1 MRGGRR
7 SIDHRDARKPK
18 VLIVDAYRDGREMI
32 AYYLRSIG
40 FDTLEAGSGAEALE
54 QARHCDVA
62 LIDLVLP
69 KVSGLD
75 LAAQLKSAPET
86 ARVAVII
93 YTKWVTQEARVLA
106 AAAGLPLLPKST
118 DLKVL
123 AEELLQA
130 FHRVAA

>member
-1 MRGGRR
+1 
-7 SIDHRDARKPK
+7 
-18 VLIVDAYRDGREMI
+18 MI
-32 AYYLRSIG
+32 AYYLRSVG
-40 FDTLEAGSGAEALE
+40 FDTLEAASAAEALE
-54 QARHCDVA
+54 QARHCHVA

-69 KVSGLD
+69 KVSGLE

-93 YTKWVTQEARVLA
+93 YTNWVTPDARVLA
-106 AAAGLPLLPKST
+106 AAAGIPLLPKST